1 MRAALG
7 FQARTGW
14 AALVALAGPAATPAV
29 ALRRRVELGA
39 RKSR

>member
-1 MRAALG
+1 MRVALG

-14 AALVALAGPAATPAV
+14 AALVAL
-29 ALRRRVELGA
+29 RRRVELGA